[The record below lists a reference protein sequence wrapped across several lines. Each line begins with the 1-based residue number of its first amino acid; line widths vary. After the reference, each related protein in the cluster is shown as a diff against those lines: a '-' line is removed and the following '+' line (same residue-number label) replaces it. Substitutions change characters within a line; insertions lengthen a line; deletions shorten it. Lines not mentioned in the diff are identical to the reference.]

1 MMNDLMG
8 RMGDPNGNFVRDF
21 QSAGFHSRLF
31 ELSSFAYLEH
41 AKLAIDRSF
50 EAPDFLAS
58 GRGLD
63 IAVECVTA
71 NPPTGQATDISLREM
86 SPLSEEEVFEKV
98 SREVPKRMTKILNR
112 KLAHG
117 YHEMPQCRGKPLVLM
132 VAPFFEAGSVFY
144 NDDALFYPL
153 FGAPD
158 PEFEAVPPFFQRPEA
173 APISA
178 VLYCNP
184 FTVPKFLRLA
194 IDHGALGAP
203 RLVRHGK
210 CYVARKD
217 DYSLEEFIYVVG
229 SKGAPKETWG
239 EGVTIFENP
248 NADVPLP
255 RDFLPASSHFSVR
268 EGYVYREVRGFHPV
282 VSVTQIEIAREE
294 FEALRYK

>member
-1 MMNDLMG
+1 
-8 RMGDPNGNFVRDF
+8 MGDPNGNFVRDF
-21 QSAGFHSRLF
+21 QSDGFHSRLF
-31 ELSSFAYLEH
+31 ELSSFAYLEY

-58 GRGLD
+58 RDGLE

-86 SPLSEEEVFEKV
+86 APLSEEEIFEKV
-98 SREVPKRMTKILNR
+98 SCEVPKRITKILIR

-132 VAPFFEAGSVFY
+132 IAPFFEAGSVFY

-158 PEFEAVPPFFQRPEA
+158 PEFEVVPPFFQRPDA
-173 APISA
+173 ASISA

-194 IDHGALGAP
+194 INHGAPCAP
-203 RLVRHGK
+203 RLIRRGK
-210 CYVARKD
+210 CYVVRKN
-217 DYSLEEFIYVVG
+217 DYVVEEFAYVVG
-229 SKGAPKETWG
+229 SKGAPRETWG
-239 EGVTIFENP
+239 EGVTVFENP
-248 NADVPLP
+248 NASSPLP
-255 RDFLPASSHFSVR
+255 RDFLPASSHVSVR

-282 VSVTQIEIAREE
+282 VSFTQIEIAPEE
-294 FEALRYK
+294 FEALRGQ